1 MKIRTDFVTN
11 SSSSSFTVVQLDSPI
26 LAEWLKENKGMSLA
40 RYEWMLA
47 ERINGDGSGAEMC
60 DELSGTAREGVWS
73 LIMALMGEAYEEDDP
88 AFHAFLTEN
97 RAAINAQSTAK
108 IYCASQFECDA
119 PEVDR
124 LIYTGDTLNT
134 DNVSLMDLDPEAV
147 CELIDDDEDLASYTP
162 AVIDQLLQMDMC
174 DGLWDDEDDDFE
186 DEE

>member
-11 SSSSSFTVVQLDSPI
+11 SSSSSFTIVQLDSPI

-40 RYEWMLA
+40 QYEWMLA

-60 DELSGTAREGVWS
+60 DELSGKAREGVWS
-73 LIMALMGEAYEEDDP
+73 MIMALLGEVYEEDDP

-119 PEVDR
+119 PEVER
-124 LIYTGDTLNT
+124 LVYTGDTICV
-134 DNVSLMDLDPEAV
+134 DCISLMDLDPDEV
-147 CELIDDDEDLASYTP
+147 CEIINEDEDLESYTP
-162 AVIDQLLQMDMC
+162 AVIDQLLQMEMS
-174 DGLWDDEDDDFE
+174 DGLWDDEDDGFE